1 MKVINASPND
11 IRVTND
17 NMLIISGLPTFRIVG
32 NCFEFTDKNK
42 MRCAARG
49 GDKVRV
55 KISDLVGVM
64 RNNGK

>member
-1 MKVINASPND
+1 MGIINVSPSD

-17 NMLIISGLPTFRIVG
+17 NMLVVSGMPTFRIVG
-32 NCFEFTDKNK
+32 NYLEFTDKNK

-55 KISDLVGVM
+55 RIADLVGAM
-64 RNNGK
+64 NKKS

>member
-1 MKVINASPND
+1 MKHITASPND

-17 NMLIISGLPTFRIVG
+17 NVLIVSGMPTFRIVG
-32 NCFEFTDKNK
+32 NCLEFTDKNK

-55 KISDLVGVM
+55 RIADLVGATK
-64 RNNGK
+64 GK